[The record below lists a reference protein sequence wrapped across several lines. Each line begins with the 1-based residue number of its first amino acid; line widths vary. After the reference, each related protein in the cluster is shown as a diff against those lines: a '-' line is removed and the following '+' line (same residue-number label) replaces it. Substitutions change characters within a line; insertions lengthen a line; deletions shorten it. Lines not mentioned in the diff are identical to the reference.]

1 MDISIYTQDYT
12 GMFKTCILFV
22 CPAMLLAW
30 IQSVDYSA
38 YLKFQRATSKP
49 SKQEGKFL
57 VCLVYGLGRPGGQIS
72 LVNPRRRC
80 PAIIVA
86 DQNRPN
92 SPLRRFSGG
101 GKWQNPGCKHWL
113 ICLLHLTI
121 HPFIHTT
128 ITTNKYRERE
138 REMYTYTYPA
148 GNNMATEFSHL
159 DIWSRNSW
167 APSSRV
173 FASYQSQTNISQLS
187 FEPSLLG
194 VAATLSLSNLMALDD
209 AHPQEEAH

>member
-1 MDISIYTQDYT
+1 MLILYTMDISIYTQDYS

-86 DQNRPN
+86 DQNRP
-92 SPLRRFSGG
+92 PLWGDSAVVEN
-101 GKWQNPGCKHWL
+101 GKTLAASIGSSASCTWPY
-113 ICLLHLTI
+113 I
-121 HPFIHTT
+121 HSSIQLSLP
-128 ITTNKYRERE
+128 TNTERERE
-138 REMYTYTYPA
+138 RERDVHIHISCRKQHGYRIFPF
-148 GNNMATEFSHL
+148 GHL
-159 DIWSRNSW
+159 E
-167 APSSRV
+167 
-173 FASYQSQTNISQLS
+173 QKQLS
-187 FEPSLLG
+187 SK
-194 VAATLSLSNLMALDD
+194 
-209 AHPQEEAH
+209 Q